1 MILDTVLTRIIWA
14 INKPLFLWRII
25 STKKL
30 SAVGKSWLRTLAG
43 ISSWTYSNMPP
54 PVLLQSNLKGE
65 GKPSIKN
72 WPCGKLSSNL
82 VSDIIK
88 MSIEPLIC
96 SHIIKM
102 SIEPLICSHRRSN
115 LFLKEL
121 IFRCS
126 NINLLILLMRMIL
139 RAFLASE
146 KVAIEALDPFS
157 FSL

>member
-1 MILDTVLTRIIWA
+1 
-14 INKPLFLWRII
+14 
-25 STKKL
+25 
-30 SAVGKSWLRTLAG
+30 
-43 ISSWTYSNMPP
+43 
-54 PVLLQSNLKGE
+54 
-65 GKPSIKN
+65 
-72 WPCGKLSSNL
+72 
-82 VSDIIK
+82 
-88 MSIEPLIC
+88 
-96 SHIIKM
+96 M

>member
-1 MILDTVLTRIIWA
+1 
-14 INKPLFLWRII
+14 
-25 STKKL
+25 
-30 SAVGKSWLRTLAG
+30 
-43 ISSWTYSNMPP
+43 
-54 PVLLQSNLKGE
+54 
-65 GKPSIKN
+65 
-72 WPCGKLSSNL
+72 
-82 VSDIIK
+82 
-88 MSIEPLIC
+88 MSIEPLIY

-157 FSL
+157 FSLQVFLNGFKNQFPPIICNKFLSKILLPFLFKYSFLMPRCSCFMLSFSIKCIFF